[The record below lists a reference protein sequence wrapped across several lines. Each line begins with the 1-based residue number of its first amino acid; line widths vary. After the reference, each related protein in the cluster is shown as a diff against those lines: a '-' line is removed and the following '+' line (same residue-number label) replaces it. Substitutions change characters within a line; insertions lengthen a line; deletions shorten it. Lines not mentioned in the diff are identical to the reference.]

1 MKSINLKIILVTVV
15 ITVISV
21 NSYGQ
26 DKKPQVPEQVKNLM
40 KFLGRWEANASLTSQ
55 GKIYKGSYWV
65 NCKKTADGNGI
76 FAEEGFSNP
85 EMGKMSGADLVG
97 FDPYDS
103 KIKWFSVDNMGTTH
117 EHTGDWESPDH
128 LFIEHDGTRD
138 GKKYV
143 EKIDFTFKTKDVMEF
158 KLTGTLDGVEIENG
172 EGIFYRKPAS
182 TK

>member
-1 MKSINLKIILVTVV
+1 MKTPYLKMILVTAV
-15 ITVISV
+15 IALLSV
-21 NSYGQ
+21 NTNCQ
-26 DKKPQVPEQVKNLM
+26 DKNPQVPPQVKNLM
-40 KFLGRWEANASLTSQ
+40 KFLGRWEANATLTSQ
-55 GKIYKGSYWV
+55 GKIYKGLYWV

-85 EMGKMSGADLVG
+85 EMGKMSGADLAG

-128 LFIEHDGTRD
+128 LIIEHYGTRD
-138 GKKYV
+138 GKKYI
-143 EKIDFTFKTKDVMEF
+143 EKIDFTFKTKEVMEF
-158 KLTGTLDGVEIENG
+158 KLSGTLDGVEIEKG
-172 EGIFYRKPAS
+172 EGIFYRKPAN